1 MTTTQDP
8 TPTAPQ
14 PQPYGAPQTAGA
26 PRPGGPPRPGGFRP
40 GGGSGYR
47 PGGPGGPRPGGGSR
61 PGGSG
66 VRPRGRYGP
75 RRRVCSFCVEHLK
88 TIDYKDVDRIRRFI
102 SDRAKIEPTRKT
114 GVCAKHQRL
123 LSTAIKRARHLALLP
138 FVPNPALGGM
148 GGYRR

>member
-47 PGGPGGPRPGGGSR
+47 PGGSGGPRPGGGQR
-61 PGGSG
+61 PGGGG